1 MEEKSSKCLTVIPPN
16 IEKWEEKEERSLRGN
31 SGISTVSIPFEKG
44 RRDRTRGREKQNYQ
58 AFKLGEERERVS
70 LLGDHL
76 ADISPG
82 QGLVF
87 RTRHYHSVFL
97 SFSYNPRPVFVPHVS
112 SRSDVAIVPSWR
124 ANGIMNRASC
134 YEVTLA

>member
-76 ADISPG
+76 AGRQIPARLTFSSKNEKKKEKRQRYFARPG
-82 QGLVF
+82 FSLSNKALSLRVPLILV
-87 RTRHYHSVFL
+87 
-97 SFSYNPRPVFVPHVS
+97 
-112 SRSDVAIVPSWR
+112 
-124 ANGIMNRASC
+124 
-134 YEVTLA
+134 